1 MTSGAENL
9 RVGSVRF
16 PKRKNKVSDFPNVR
30 LFLADAKIVRKMVSV
45 CQKIE
50 HPPNFVLLR
59 ILHPQIGTQFQFATI
74 LDDAYRIMNF
84 YRIDGKIRTDEGA
97 NNYNEYTGIESDS
110 EAGIYHYSNS
120 YFHEFVQL
128 FSHLFQSIHSDVD
141 LMLL

>member
-1 MTSGAENL
+1 MKELQLDDADPRLGDVIRLPTIRDIGE
-9 RVGSVRF
+9 
-16 PKRKNKVSDFPNVR
+16 KVY
-30 LFLADAKIVRKMVSV
+30 A
-45 CQKIE
+45 
-50 HPPNFVLLR
+50 NFVLLR
-59 ILHPQIGTQFQFATI
+59 IFPSHLGMQFQFATI

-97 NNYNEYTGIESDS
+97 NSFNEYTGIESDS